1 MAHFEKIVSNLNEA
15 KSNLLNQIDHLQIK
29 NSEASKKLILEKR
42 KALLKIEV
50 GLEKIRIQSAR
61 LLSKKNK

>member
-50 GLEKIRIQSAR
+50 GLEKIRTQSAR

>member
-1 MAHFEKIVSNLNEA
+1 MAHFEKIVNNLNEA
-15 KSNLLNQIDHLQIK
+15 KSNLLNQIDHLQLK

-50 GLEKIRIQSAR
+50 GLEKIRSQSAR
-61 LLSKKNK
+61 LLSKKSK